1 MTLGDTCHR
10 STCPWK
16 ICAVRLHWRSPGYAA
31 RVCRESS
38 QKVLVL
44 SCLSHCGKAGLLG
57 KISAAEC
64 HQVHRSSPNRACIW
78 LVQIIPLV
86 TVFLR
91 YLCTAASPVNETCLL
106 TALCKAT
113 TSLSITGPLTCSSY
127 LRCAPLSSS
136 CVPLATALRAKAR
149 GWINILQLF
158 SFSLTHILVHAFWPH
173 ATCPHGDQRSLKRL
187 DDPFSVIFRVLKPRS
202 MQHDQQTQSL
212 KCCPVLFLLC
222 QVREIYVLGCS
233 SHILSSEQRSPC
245 WASSAGS

>member
-86 TVFLR
+86 TFFLR
-91 YLCTAASPVNETCLL
+91 YLCAAASPVNETCLL

-136 CVPLATALRAKAR
+136 CVPLATALRAKAK
-149 GWINILQLF
+149 GWINTLQLF

-212 KCCPVLFLLC
+212 KCCQFYFC
-222 QVREIYVLGCS
+222 C
-233 SHILSSEQRSPC
+233 
-245 WASSAGS
+245 AK